1 MMAACNS
8 QFGNSQFNGEMDEA
22 SILSRHAMA
31 TNGAAPAALVN
42 RTHRVV
48 RHRAKAMKA
57 QRSCVNS
64 LWVPL
69 SLCSVFLALV
79 TFAVWSGMYQSTDAA
94 EAIQDVGSLTSF
106 DTTNH
111 LMVAMLWFVPLTL
124 ILLVAVWV
132 RHVRSRESEPAR

>member
-1 MMAACNS
+1 
-8 QFGNSQFNGEMDEA
+8 
-22 SILSRHAMA
+22 
-31 TNGAAPAALVN
+31 
-42 RTHRVV
+42 
-48 RHRAKAMKA
+48 MKA
-57 QRSCVNS
+57 RRSYVNS